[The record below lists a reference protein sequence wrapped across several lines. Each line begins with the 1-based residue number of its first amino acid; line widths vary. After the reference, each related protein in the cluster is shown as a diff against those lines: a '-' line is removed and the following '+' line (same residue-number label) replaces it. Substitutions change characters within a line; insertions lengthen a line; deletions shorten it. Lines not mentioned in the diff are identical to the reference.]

1 MARLGLETAIRASGP
16 VTVQEMIALLRKVE
30 RLDKALAA
38 LLEDSAVIRF
48 YPVREQYL
56 CRCCGDVGASPDDIR
71 HTVTCAAGEAR
82 ALRKELFG
90 EPK

>member
-1 MARLGLETAIRASGP
+1 
-16 VTVQEMIALLRKVE
+16 MIALLDTVK

-38 LLEDSAVIRF
+38 LLGEDAILRF
-48 YPVREQYL
+48 YPVQGRYL